1 MSSATLV
8 TFDLSLPVDRVD
20 QMTDHHLFVTWRHPD
35 GLIHPVGL
43 LTQRVSDESQEFE
56 FVYLKHAETLDGFPL
71 LPGLP
76 ELHRLYVDDQLFPVF
91 RKRQM
96 PRQRPDYAEYVETL
110 GLDVETDP
118 FEVMARN
125 EGRKMTDR
133 IEVFAP
139 PRRTE
144 NGNLTALFFAR
155 GVRHLEGASDA
166 VAGLRPG
173 DRLSLLDEPKNSTNP
188 QAILINTRNNKTVGW
203 IPDYLLDTVHDLRDL
218 IGEDDI
224 MITAEHVN
232 PPEVEPYMRLI
243 CRLTAPWPE
252 NYEPLSGPQFQP
264 IVA

>member
-1 MSSATLV
+1 
-8 TFDLSLPVDRVD
+8 
-20 QMTDHHLFVTWRHPD
+20 MTDHHLFVTWRHPD

-76 ELHRLYVDDQLFPVF
+76 DLHKSYVDEELFPVF

-96 PRQRPDYAEYVETL
+96 PRQRPDYEEYVETL

-139 PRRTE
+139 PRRTDS
-144 NGNLTALFFAR
+144 GYLTALFFAR
-155 GVRHLEGASDA
+155 GVRHRDGASDA

-173 DRLSLLDEPKNSTNP
+173 DRLALEDEPDNSKNP
-188 QAILINTRNNKTVGW
+188 RAILINTRNNEPVGW
-203 IPDYLLDTVHDLRDL
+203 MPDYLLDTVHELRSL
-218 IGEDDI
+218 INDQDI
-224 MITAEHVN
+224 EVTAEHVN
-232 PPEVEPYMRLI
+232 PPDVPAYMRLI

-252 NYEPLSGPQFQP
+252 SYEPLSGPQFQP